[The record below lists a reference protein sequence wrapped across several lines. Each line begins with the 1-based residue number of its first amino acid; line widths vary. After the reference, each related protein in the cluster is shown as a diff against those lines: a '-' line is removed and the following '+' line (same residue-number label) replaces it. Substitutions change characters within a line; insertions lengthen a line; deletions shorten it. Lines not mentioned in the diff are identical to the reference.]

1 MILRAFT
8 QASCH
13 LARVV
18 KARSKDCTRDKNRCS
33 RGLPTKRSGPR
44 MLLATRPGMSM
55 LPAHCSPRTCRQL
68 QPFERTALRT
78 DSQSH
83 KQLSAIAGGGRGRFR
98 HGQARHGT
106 RTGGYRRRR
115 SVAATGG
122 PHRRRR
128 HLIRKRTLSTAHRVR
143 SRWARRLCRIRRRR
157 FTFQFFCRAL
167 LTLRPVALSRCCGHL
182 GNHTWCRL
190 GDYVG
195 GPDKHQR
202 GNANSEFHISLLLV
216 RAIGGRQPACP
227 SNCTPHSDLRTDINR
242 DDTNSYGY
250 LNESCL
256 SLDIPTHDI

>member
-18 KARSKDCTRDKNRCS
+18 KARSKDCTRDKNRSS
-33 RGLPTKRSGPR
+33 RGLPANAAVRECCW
-44 MLLATRPGMSM
+44 
-55 LPAHCSPRTCRQL
+55 LPDAVCRCCQPIAAPRTCRQL
-68 QPFERTALRT
+68 QPFEQTALRT

-83 KQLSAIAGGGRGRFR
+83 KQLSAIAGGGRRRFR

-106 RTGGYRRRR
+106 RTSGYRRRR

-167 LTLRPVALSRCCGHL
+167 LTLRPVALSRCCRHL

-190 GDYVG
+190 GDYIG

-216 RAIGGRQPACP
+216 RAIGGP
-227 SNCTPHSDLRTDINR
+227 
-242 DDTNSYGY
+242 
-250 LNESCL
+250 
-256 SLDIPTHDI
+256 